1 MGIKSIQCAFN
12 CMPTVELVGFYKV
25 FICIVEL
32 AYNIEEMTVDDE
44 ENVLQSINE
53 ESQPNENG
61 EFVEEQDDS
70 DLTFSQHTGNK
81 YQ

>member
-1 MGIKSIQCAFN
+1 
-12 CMPTVELVGFYKV
+12 
-25 FICIVEL
+25 
-32 AYNIEEMTVDDE
+32 MTVDDE

-70 DLTFSQHTGNK
+70 DLTFSQHTGKK